1 MAKLPK
7 PYLSKS
13 MNNIVVLSLGLIAVF
28 FLYRYIKSLE
38 NDVVKLRSDL
48 QKIEESATDRAT
60 CVKPTGSESAAA
72 CPVARTREFVPAPT
86 EFETNASYEDHDSES
101 IKSEDLT
108 AMLRAVLV
116 NEGMACVDQEDDD
129 DTVEVCEAEEAPEEA
144 PEEDTEEAPEEAPE
158 EATEEA
164 TEEVPEEATQELEEI
179 HSDASNEL
187 STEEVRELLSG
198 KTCEQLRTLLKE
210 RGVDNLKGK
219 KSDLVERILS
229 C

>member
-129 DTVEVCEAEEAPEEA
+129 DTVEVCEAEEAPEE
-144 PEEDTEEAPEEAPE
+144 DTEEAPEEAPE
-158 EATEEA
+158 EAT
-164 TEEVPEEATQELEEI
+164 EEATQELEEI

>member
-38 NDVVKLRSDL
+38 NDVIKLRSDL
-48 QKIEESATDRAT
+48 EKIEGSANDRAM
-60 CVKPTGSESAAA
+60 CIKPTGSDSAPAA
-72 CPVARTREFVPAPT
+72 CPLPRTHEFTPAPT
-86 EFETNASYEDHDSES
+86 EFEKVASYEDHDSES

-116 NEGMACVDQEDDD
+116 NDGMACVDQEDEDNM
-129 DTVEVCEAEEAPEEA
+129 VEVCDAEEQPEEQ
-144 PEEDTEEAPEEAPE
+144 PEEPEEDIEELDQDTEEAD
-158 EATEEA
+158 
-164 TEEVPEEATQELEEI
+164 EI
-179 HSDASNEL
+179 RPHSSDEL

-219 KSDLVERILS
+219 KSDLIERIIS

>member
-38 NDVVKLRSDL
+38 NDVIKLRSDL
-48 QKIEESATDRAT
+48 EKIEESATDRAT
-60 CVKPTGSESAAA
+60 CIKPTGSDSAAA
-72 CPVARTREFVPAPT
+72 CPVARTHKFAPAPT
-86 EFETNASYEDHDSES
+86 EFEKDAPYEDHDSES

-116 NEGMACVDQEDDD
+116 NDGMACVDQEDDD
-129 DTVEVCEAEEAPEEA
+129 NMVEVYEADQDPEEA
-144 PEEDTEEAPEEAPE
+144 DQDPEEPDQDPEEADQDPE
-158 EATEEA
+158 EPDQD
-164 TEEVPEEATQELEEI
+164 PEEPHEVHP
-179 HSDASNEL
+179 HSSDEL

>member
-38 NDVVKLRSDL
+38 NDVIKLRSDL
-48 QKIEESATDRAT
+48 EKIEESATDRAT
-60 CVKPTGSESAAA
+60 CIKAAGSDSAAP
-72 CPVARTREFVPAPT
+72 CPIVRTHKFAAAPT
-86 EFETNASYEDHDSES
+86 EFENDAPYEDHDSES

-116 NEGMACVDQEDDD
+116 NDGMACVNQEDDD
-129 DTVEVCEAEEAPEEA
+129 NMVEVCDAEEPDQDAEEPDQDA
-144 PEEDTEEAPEEAPE
+144 EEPDQDAEESH
-158 EATEEA
+158 
-164 TEEVPEEATQELEEI
+164 EI
-179 HSDASNEL
+179 HPHSSDEL

>member
-38 NDVVKLRSDL
+38 NDVIKLRSDL
-48 QKIEESATDRAT
+48 EKIEESATDRAT
-60 CVKPTGSESAAA
+60 CIKPTGSDSAAA
-72 CPVARTREFVPAPT
+72 CPVARTHKFAPAPT
-86 EFETNASYEDHDSES
+86 EFEIDAPYEDHDSES

-116 NEGMACVDQEDDD
+116 NDGMACVDQEDDD
-129 DTVEVCEAEEAPEEA
+129 NMVEVYEAYRDAEEPDQEPEEPDQEPEEPDQEPDRDAEEAH
-144 PEEDTEEAPEEAPE
+144 
-158 EATEEA
+158 
-164 TEEVPEEATQELEEI
+164 EVHP
-179 HSDASNEL
+179 HSSDEL

>member
-38 NDVVKLRSDL
+38 NDVVKLRSDMD
-48 QKIEESATDRAT
+48 KIEDSANALAT
-60 CVKPTGSESAAA
+60 CSKPTGGDSVLKVD
-72 CPVARTREFVPAPT
+72 PVASTYKYVPTST
-86 EFETNASYEDHDSES
+86 EFEKTPSHEEDDTES
-101 IKSEDLT
+101 IQSDELT

-116 NEGMACVDQEDDD
+116 NDGMACVEQEEED
-129 DTVEVCEAEEAPEEA
+129 DTVEVYEADADADAYNDAEEDEMQADTESGDNNDGEEA
-144 PEEDTEEAPEEAPE
+144 IEHTD
-158 EATEEA
+158 
-164 TEEVPEEATQELEEI
+164 
-179 HSDASNEL
+179 SSSSGEL
-187 STEEVRELLSG
+187 STEEVRNLLSG
-198 KTCEQLRTLLKE
+198 KTCEQLRSLLKE
-210 RGVDNLKGK
+210 RGVENLKGK